1 MVFNVLISCKD
12 GKRDNTIKRLKE
24 FQDIKNI
31 QQRKNQ
37 NELMAEVISNDA
49 TYVKNNIVSRIN
61 AMDDIT
67 DASMLT

>member
-31 QQRKNQ
+31 QQRKNH
-37 NELMAEVISNDA
+37 NEILAEITSNDA
-49 TYVKNNIVSRIN
+49 SYVKNNIVSRIN
-61 AMDDIT
+61 AIDDIT
-67 DASMLT
+67 DASMLS